1 MSNPSHIIFMSGD
14 LLISHRFPK
23 FVIQLQSIMAKSD
36 SVYINPLTDFGFKF
50 LFGQE
55 ENKEFLLS
63 FLNAVFQG
71 QREIVAVKFV
81 DKERIG
87 EYEDER
93 ALIYDVHCQTADGD
107 RLIIEMQN
115 RYQAMFRDRALY
127 YLSADLY
134 HQGRKGKDWDH
145 SLIPV
150 YGVFL
155 MNFDWREGNDEP
167 LREDV
172 CLMNTR
178 THEVFSDRLGMT
190 FLKIPMMVKDEED
203 CRDMFDKWLYLLK
216 NMDKMEAMPKVFLND
231 PVFKRLG
238 KVAQVA
244 ALKDDQRTA
253 YDASLKAYR
262 DAYAIARTERS
273 EGFAESI
280 DKGVRKVALNMIKLG
295 LSDELIQ
302 KSTNLSTAQISELRN
317 L

>member
-1 MSNPSHIIFMSGD
+1 MTTT
-14 LLISHRFPK
+14 
-23 FVIQLQSIMAKSD
+23 D

-63 FLNAVFQG
+63 FLNAIFQG
-71 QREIVAVKFV
+71 KREIVDVDYV

-87 EYEDER
+87 EHNDER
-93 ALIYDVHCQTADGD
+93 ALIYDVHCKTADGD
-107 RLIIEMQN
+107 KLIIEMQN
-115 RYQAMFRDRALY
+115 RYQTYFKDRALY

-134 HQGRKGKDWDH
+134 LQGRRGNEWNY

-155 MNFDWREGNDEP
+155 MNFDWREGEVEP

-190 FLKIPMMVKDEED
+190 FLKIPMMVKDAES
-203 CRDMFDKWLYLLK
+203 CRDTFDRWLYLLK

-231 PVFKRLG
+231 PVFRRLG
-238 KVAQVA
+238 KVAKVA
-244 ALKDDQRTA
+244 ALNDEDRTA
-253 YDASLKAYR
+253 YNESLKVYR
-262 DAYAIARTERS
+262 DAYAIAQTERTEGFT
-273 EGFAESI
+273 EGME
-280 DKGVRKVALNMIKLG
+280 KGIKNVAINMIKMGVPDEMIQQATG
-295 LSDELIQ
+295 LSI
-302 KSTNLSTAQISELRN
+302 AQITELRDRFS
-317 L
+317 